1 MKSEAAQPKAR
12 QYLEELAS
20 QGRHSFTSA
29 EAKTAHGVSAHAAF
43 LALNRLAKQG
53 LLASPARGFYVIVP
67 PEYRSLGC
75 LPAEQ
80 FVPDLMK
87 WLKRPYYVCLL
98 SAAELHGAAHQRPQA
113 LQVFL
118 QGKRR
123 PTTCGRVRVDFMVRK
138 GLSAVPV
145 QTVNTPRG
153 GLVVSTPEATALD
166 LVGYERQAGGL
177 NLVATVLSE
186 LAERVDPQKLA
197 AAANASPIV
206 WAQRLG
212 YLMQLVGAG
221 DRVGPLQ
228 RVRPGS
234 RTGCHPTVTGSP
246 VPHEPPRR
254 RMEGLRERQTWKGTC
269 DSSRLHHRVEKR
281 GALGSRRSSGAGS
294 RHQPRP
300 GRDLLA
306 IPLLQDAL
314 AFRGGTALY
323 KLHLKPAARYSEDID
338 LVQTKAE
345 AAGPMMQALRESP
358 RSLARRAEVEADRRA
373 GDVCLPV
380 RFGRRPAASP

>member
-1 MKSEAAQPKAR
+1 MKSDVRQLKAR
-12 QYLEELAS
+12 QYLDRLAS
-20 QGRHSFTSA
+20 GGRHSFNSA
-29 EAKTAHGVSAHAAF
+29 EAQVTLGVSADAAR

-87 WLKRPYYVCLL
+87 WLNRPYYVCLL

-118 QGKRR
+118 EGRRR
-123 PTTCGRVRVDFMVRK
+123 PIACGRVRVDFMVRK
-138 GLSAVPV
+138 GLGAVPV

-166 LVGYERQAGGL
+166 LVGYEQQAGGL

-186 LAERVDPQKLA
+186 LAERVDPQKLS

-212 YLMQLVGAG
+212 YLMQLVGAS
-221 DRVGPLQ
+221 DRVGPLHGY
-228 RVRPGS
+228 VRARARDATPLSPGS
-234 RTGCHPTVTGSP
+234 
-246 VPHEPPRR
+246 
-254 RMEGLRERQTWKGTC
+254 
-269 DSSRLHHRVEKR
+269 
-281 GALGSRRSSGAGS
+281 
-294 RHQPRP
+294 
-300 GRDLLA
+300 
-306 IPLLQDAL
+306 
-314 AFRGGTALY
+314 AFRT
-323 KLHLKPAARYSEDID
+323 
-338 LVQTKAE
+338 
-345 AAGPMMQALRESP
+345 SP
-358 RSLARRAEVEADRRA
+358 RNVEWKVYVNAKVE
-373 GDVCLPV
+373 GDL
-380 RFGRRPAASP
+380 